1 MDNKNLDST
10 TYDVKAITN
19 YDRRFEA
26 GKKDAIFFHVLGG
39 AASVIAVVLAFVFG
53 TCDPSEMIYFLGM
66 PLWWTGGVIVYLAM
80 FAIGMIHLKKS
91 RTYSMLPREPKEEVN
106 DK

>member
-1 MDNKNLDST
+1 MDNKNLEST

-26 GKKDAIFFHVLGG
+26 GKKDAIFYHVLGG

-53 TCDPSEMIYFLGM
+53 TCDPSEMIFFPRHA
-66 PLWWTGGVIVYLAM
+66 PLVDRRCYRIPRHVYHRY
-80 FAIGMIHLKKS
+80 GPS
-91 RTYSMLPREPKEEVN
+91 EKE
-106 DK
+106 

>member
-1 MDNKNLDST
+1 
-10 TYDVKAITN
+10 
-19 YDRRFEA
+19 
-26 GKKDAIFFHVLGG
+26 
-39 AASVIAVVLAFVFG
+39 
-53 TCDPSEMIYFLGM
+53 MIYFLGM

>member
-1 MDNKNLDST
+1 MDNKNLEST

-39 AASVIAVVLAFVFG
+39 VASVVLAFVFG